1 MSISEKEIIERRLF
15 SDTSQYNDIMDK
27 HWKRP
32 ANRPAMT
39 PQERAGQFAPF
50 AALTGFGKLINDTA
64 NTYAKKDYLPA
75 KEEKKVHRQ
84 LCNLART
91 HQPATFNFFD
101 ENSAFYMDFQDNIT
115 VIKPERGRVFFQHH
129 PSIPI
134 ANIRKITV
142 NR

>member
-15 SDTSQYNDIMDK
+15 SDTSKYNDIMNK
-27 HWKRP
+27 YWKRP

-75 KEEKKVHRQ
+75 KDEKRINEQ
-84 LCNLART
+84 LRNLSDT
-91 HQPATFNFFD
+91 HQQATFNFFD
-101 ENSAFYMDFQDNIT
+101 ESSAFYMDFQDSIT
-115 VIKPERGRVFFQHH
+115 VIKPERGRVFFKHH

-134 ANIRKITV
+134 ANIRKIMV
-142 NR
+142 N